1 MHIMKTPRTA
11 ADWANL
17 ALHALDEAGLSLD
30 GQVAIIEQL
39 TGWIDIDDYGN
50 FYMRHCK
57 RCDESAM
64 LVAGNQICQRCGVL
78 L

>member
-1 MHIMKTPRTA
+1 MKTPRTA
-11 ADWANL
+11 AGWDNL

-30 GQVAIIEQL
+30 GQVAVIEQL
-39 TGWIDIDDYGN
+39 TGWLDIDDQGN
-50 FYMRHCK
+50 FHMRRCE

-64 LVAGNQICQRCGVL
+64 LVAGKCQVCPRCGVL